1 MKIVWYFDFISPFA
15 WLQWPKIEA
24 LAATRELT
32 LRPILFGALLSHMEQ
47 KGPAEIPRKREFTY
61 RYALWRARIAGST
74 LRFPPAHPFNPLPA
88 LRLCIAAGTTVAAID
103 TIFRWIWEAGQLADS
118 LATVAPLAAKLGIE
132 DAQTAMSD
140 PSVKATLRANYEA
153 ALAEGVFGVPMLSI
167 DGELFWGEDAHDFA
181 MAYLDDPSMLG
192 EPEMARLG
200 ALPIG
205 LSRI

>member
-15 WLQWPKIEA
+15 WLQWPKIKA
-24 LAATRELT
+24 LAATREVI
-32 LRPILFGALLSHMEQ
+32 LRPILFGALLSHLEQ

-61 RYALWRARIAGST
+61 RYVLWRARAAGSV

-103 TIFRWIWEAGQLADS
+103 TIFRWIWEEGQLADS
-118 LATVAPLAAKLGIE
+118 LATVAPLAAKLGID

-140 PSVKATLRANYEA
+140 PTVKATLRANYEA

-167 DGELFWGEDAHDFA
+167 DGELFWGEDAHAFA
-181 MAYLDDPSMLG
+181 MAFLDDPTLLG
-192 EPEMARLG
+192 EAEMARLG
-200 ALPIG
+200 TLPIG